1 MIVGL
6 GLIAG
11 VYAATVFV
19 AQRWLLFPRPSLDGA
34 PPRPHDALQVWLDV
48 GGGRVEAWYLPP
60 SGVAPPPSPVLV
72 FFHGNG
78 ELIDYWPDDFD
89 EPRSWGVG
97 VLLVE
102 YPGYGRSD
110 GAPAQATIR
119 EAALAAYDWMRNEPR
134 IDTERVVLY
143 GRSLGGG
150 AAAIVA
156 AERPSAA
163 LVLESTFTSVRS
175 FAHRFLAPEFLI
187 RDPFD
192 TLSVVKGYPG
202 PVLVVHGD
210 RDELIPPAHAE
221 ALARASRRTQLHVVP
236 GGHNDCPRPWDL
248 LRSFLTEQQILRR

>member
-1 MIVGL
+1 MILGL
-6 GLIAG
+6 GLLAG
-11 VYAATVFV
+11 VYFATLLVV
-19 AQRWLLFPRPSLDGA
+19 QRRLLFPRPSIDGA
-34 PPRPHDALQVWLDV
+34 LPRPRDAVQVWLDAA
-48 GGGRVEAWYLPP
+48 GGRIEAWYLPP
-60 SGVAPPPSPVLV
+60 SGTSSRPSPVLL

-78 ELIDYWPDDFD
+78 ELIDFWADDFG
-89 EPRSWGVG
+89 EPRSWGMG

-110 GAPAQATIR
+110 GFPAQATIT
-119 EAALAAYDWMRNEPR
+119 EAALAAYDWMSTEPR
-134 IDTERVVLY
+134 IDRERVVLH

-156 AERPSAA
+156 ANRSSAA

-192 TLSVVKGYPG
+192 TLSVVQKYPG

-210 RDELIPPAHAE
+210 RDELIPPSHAE
-221 ALARASRRTQLHVVP
+221 ALARASRRSQLHLVP
-236 GGHNDCPRPWDL
+236 GGHNDCPRPWEL
-248 LRSFLTEQQILRR
+248 LRKFLTEHEILRQ